1 MPAMP
6 AGAKKLPCTNRT
18 RMRQTAII
26 GIGQTP
32 VREHWDFPIRGL
44 AVKALRAAM
53 QDAGAEAIEG
63 LFVGN
68 MLSGALAEQEHLG
81 ALIADYAGFPG
92 IEAVKIE
99 AACASGAAAVRQAV
113 LAVASGHLEIAA
125 AVGVEKLTEFS
136 GKFSSKALA
145 TAADADYEASIGLS
159 FAALNALM
167 MQRYMYEYGYSKE
180 DFAPFPITAHQNA
193 QFNPN
198 AMFRYPISKA
208 QYLKAKP
215 IADPVNLL
223 DSSPICDGA
232 AAIVIVPLENIRSF
246 SGKAVKL
253 SACEIATDTIGLDNR
268 ANPIFLSAAQKSAR
282 AAYKSAGVNPSD
294 ISLFEAHDAFSII
307 TALSL
312 EASGFAENG
321 QAPRLAAEG
330 KFYLSGSLPISTF
343 GGLKGRGH
351 PVGATGVYQLVEAA
365 EQVRGSAPDA
375 LQLNDVRRAMTQ
387 NIGGSG
393 ATVVTSILEKL

>member
-1 MPAMP
+1 
-6 AGAKKLPCTNRT
+6 
-18 RMRQTAII
+18 MRQTAII

-32 VREHWDFPIRGL
+32 VREHWDYPIRQL
-44 AVKALRAAM
+44 AVQALWAAIK
-53 QDAGAEAIEG
+53 DAGAKHIEG

-81 ALIADYAGFPG
+81 ALIADYAGFPC
-92 IEAVKIE
+92 IEAVKVE

-136 GKFSSKALA
+136 GKFSGKALA

-180 DFAPFPITAHQNA
+180 DFAPFPVLAHQNA
-193 QFNPN
+193 QYNPN
-198 AMFRYPISKA
+198 AMFRYPITKE

-215 IADPVNLL
+215 IADPINLL
-223 DSSPICDGA
+223 DSSPISDGA
-232 AAIVIVPLENIRSF
+232 AALVIVPLKNIQSF
-246 SGKAVKL
+246 GGSAVKI

-268 ANPIFLSAAQKSAR
+268 ENPIVLKAAQKSAQ
-282 AAYKSAGVNPSD
+282 AAYKTAGIQPRD

-307 TALSL
+307 TALSV
-312 EASGFAENG
+312 EASGFANAG
-321 QAPRLAAEG
+321 KAPKLAADG
-330 KFYLSGSLPISTF
+330 VFNINGRLPISTF

-365 EQVRGSAPDA
+365 KQVRGTAPDK
-375 LQLNDVRRAMTQ
+375 LQVDDVRLAMTQ

-393 ATVVTSILEKL
+393 ATVVTSILEKI

>member
-1 MPAMP
+1 
-6 AGAKKLPCTNRT
+6 
-18 RMRQTAII
+18 MRNVAII

-32 VREHWDFPIRGL
+32 VREHWDFPIRAL
-44 AVKALRAAM
+44 AVQALLKAM
-53 QDAGAEAIEG
+53 KDAGTDIIEG

-99 AACASGAAAVRQAV
+99 AACASGAAALCQAV
-113 LAVASGHLEIAA
+113 LAVASGHLDIAA

-136 GKFSSKALA
+136 GKFSGKALA

-167 MQRYMYEYGYSKE
+167 MRRYMYEYGYEKE
-180 DFAPFPITAHQNA
+180 DFAPFPMIAHHNA

-198 AMFRYPISKA
+198 AMFQYAISKE

-215 IADPVNLL
+215 IADPINLL
-223 DSSPICDGA
+223 DSSPISDGA
-232 AAIVIVPLENIRSF
+232 AALIMVPLEKVSAF
-246 SGKAVKL
+246 SGKGVRLA
-253 SACEIATDTIGLDNR
+253 ACEMATDTIGLDNR
-268 ANPIFLSAAQKSAR
+268 ANPIFLSAAA
-282 AAYKSAGVNPSD
+282 KSAGNAFKTAGIEPKD
-294 ISLFEAHDAFSII
+294 ISIFEAHDAFSII

-312 EASGFAENG
+312 EASGFGEKGSAPKMAADGHFQLNG
-321 QAPRLAAEG
+321 T
-330 KFYLSGSLPISTF
+330 LPISTM

-351 PVGATGVYQLVEAA
+351 PVGATGIYQVVEAA
-365 EQVRGSAPDA
+365 MQIRGTAPDA
-375 LQLNDVRRAMTQ
+375 LQMQDVQYAMAQ

-393 ATVVTSILEKL
+393 ATVVTTILNKL